1 MRVRQVVQSLPTY
14 TAGASRPGAIKLS
27 SNENPLG
34 PSPLALKALKE
45 ASETIHLYPDK
56 ACTSLKEK
64 LAEVHGLTPKWF
76 VIGNGSDEVMLF
88 IAGAF
93 VERGISVVTSEHTFS
108 EYTFA
113 TRVFEGEVR
122 YAPMR
127 EGRFALSELAAGIDS
142 STRVVFICNPNN
154 PTGTYVS
161 HEELVSFL
169 ETVPEEVLVVVD
181 EAYREYVEAR
191 DFPRTLELVK
201 RHPNLMVLR
210 TFSKIYGLAGLR
222 VGYGIAR
229 PEVIRYVE
237 RLKPPFNVNLLGQVA
252 ARAALD
258 DTAFVERSRALTR
271 EGKAFLYRELSRLGL
286 FAYPSEA
293 NFVCF
298 RLGGSSQEAFE
309 ALMERGV
316 IIRPLDS
323 FGLPGWMRVT
333 VGTPDQNEAFIEALS
348 SYLASRG
355 R

>member
-1 MRVRQVVQSLPTY
+1 MRVRQVVETLPSY
-14 TAGASRPGAIKLS
+14 TAGVSRPGAIKLS

-34 PSPLALKALKE
+34 PSPLALKALQEKAE
-45 ASETIHLYPDK
+45 EIHRYPDK
-56 ACTSLKEK
+56 TCTALKEK
-64 LAEVHGLTPKWF
+64 LAEVHGLAPEWF

-93 VERGISVVTSEHTFS
+93 VERGVSVVTSEHTFS

-127 EGRFALSELAAGIDS
+127 EGRFQLAEILSRIDS
-142 STRVVFICNPNN
+142 STRVVFLCNPNN

-161 HEELVSFL
+161 HEELVAFL
-169 ETVPEEVLVVVD
+169 HHVPKDVLVVVD
-181 EAYREYVEAR
+181 EAYREYVEAE
-191 DFPRTLELVK
+191 DFPRTLELL
-201 RHPNLMVLR
+201 RHHPNLMVLR

-222 VGYGIAR
+222 VGYGMAR

-237 RLKPPFNVNLLGQVA
+237 RLKPPFNVNMLGQAA

-258 DTAFVERSRALTR
+258 DTAFVERSQVLTR

-286 FAYPSEA
+286 FFYPSEA

-298 RLGGSSQEAFE
+298 HLGGSSQRAFE

-333 VGTPDQNEAFIEALS
+333 VGTSEQNEAFIRALA
-348 SYLASRG
+348 SYLTARSR
-355 R
+355 

>member
-1 MRVRQVVQSLPTY
+1 MRVRKVVETLPSY

-34 PSPLALKALKE
+34 PSPLALKALQDT
-45 ASETIHLYPDK
+45 AATIHRYPDG
-56 ACTSLKEK
+56 ACRALKEK
-64 LAEVHGLTPKWF
+64 LAELHGLSPDWY

-93 VERGISVVTSEHTFS
+93 VDRGASVVTGEHTFS

-122 YAPMR
+122 YAPMQ
-127 EGRFALSELAAGIDS
+127 EGRFQLEEILARIDA

-154 PTGTYVS
+154 PTGTYLS
-161 HEELVSFL
+161 HEELTSFL
-169 ETVPEEVLVVVD
+169 EKVPGDVLVVVD

-191 DFPRTLELVK
+191 DFPETVELLK
-201 RHPNLMVLR
+201 DHPNLMVLR
-210 TFSKIYGLAGLR
+210 TFSKVYGLAGLR
-222 VGYGIAR
+222 VGYGVAH
-229 PEVIRYVE
+229 PQVIRYVG
-237 RLKPPFNVNLLGQVA
+237 RLKPPFNVNLLGQA
-252 ARAALD
+252 AALAALD
-258 DTAFVERSRALTR
+258 DEAFVERSRAITR
-271 EGKAFLYRELSRLGL
+271 EGKAFLYGELSRLGL
-286 FAYPSEA
+286 FYYPSEA

-298 RLGGSSQEAFE
+298 RVEGSSQEAFR

-333 VGTPDQNEAFIEALS
+333 VGTHEHNTAFIAALED
-348 SYLASRG
+348 YLRT
-355 R
+355 RRT